1 MQNREQ
7 GKPVAASSNWPAT
20 SAMGLPAR
28 SGRIFFAGNA
38 RHMTGKP
45 TLEELDE
52 DIAKVRANL
61 RDLIEQETA
70 RSGAADDARSDALIA
85 QEEDLLARLIEQRKA
100 LVG

>member
-1 MQNREQ
+1 
-7 GKPVAASSNWPAT
+7 
-20 SAMGLPAR
+20 
-28 SGRIFFAGNA
+28 
-38 RHMTGKP
+38 MTGKP

-85 QEEDLLARLIEQRKA
+85 HEEDLLARLIEQRKA